1 MPLFFYG
8 PMMMSKAFVNEDAQT
23 ELDPEDLLD
32 DELSPGSGGRILITP
47 EGHDRLQVELKHL
60 RTVERPEVV
69 ETVSWAASNGDRS
82 ENGDYIYGKKRLR
95 EIDRRM
101 RHLMKRLE
109 RAEVVDPAHQT
120 NRDRVFFGARV
131 TYETKDGREKTV
143 RIVGEDEA
151 RLELGEITWVSP
163 MARALMGKEVGE
175 VTQVR
180 TPKGLDEVEIVGIAY
195 DG

>member
-1 MPLFFYG
+1 
-8 PMMMSKAFVNEDAQT
+8 MSKAFVNEDAQT